1 MKPTA
6 RLAAGLLVAAAVLV
20 GVEGVGRLAE
30 PRLAAP
36 DATLPVPGPGREPAL
51 ESAAEAA
58 RAGIPLLPGEDAG
71 WRLPVDSVR
80 HLSGVEYRTNAL
92 GLRGPDL
99 PPKAAGERRI
109 LTLGDS
115 SVWGWGVPEP
125 AVFVHVAAAALN
137 ERTGGPAVGVIGGV
151 PGHES
156 GQALATLREVGP
168 AVEPDV
174 VVIATLWSDVFLDD
188 GVRRD
193 DRVTRATEAVRGP
206 LSGLA
211 TYRLLRR
218 ALAPWLRARTIAWLD
233 TRDDLDQLP
242 DPDDQSLATYLAN
255 LRGMVATA
263 RELGAEPVLLTLP
276 CPADLEDAPLPEA
289 ILQYRAAQRRVA
301 RSEGARWI
309 DGPGWFRDHGATVG
323 HFYDQVHP
331 ASPGHALLG
340 AALVDALDGSPSAVP

>member
-1 MKPTA
+1 MSRRRLTA
-6 RLAAGLLVAAAVLV
+6 GLGLAAAALVL
-20 GVEGVGRLAE
+20 VEGVGRVLE
-30 PRLAAP
+30 PRLRAP
-36 DATLPVPGPGREPAL
+36 VPTLPAPGPGREPAL

-58 RAGIPLLPGEDAG
+58 RAGIPLLPGEEAG
-71 WRLPVDSVR
+71 WRLPVDDVR
-80 HLSGVEYRTNAL
+80 HLGGVTYRTNHL

-99 PPKAAGERRI
+99 PPKATGERRI
-109 LTLGDS
+109 LSLGDS

-125 AVFVHVAAAALN
+125 GVFVQVAAAAL
-137 ERTGGPAVGVIGGV
+137 TTPGQPVMGVIGGV

-168 AVEPDV
+168 AVQPDV

-193 DRVTRATEAVRGP
+193 DRVHRATEAVRGP
-206 LSGLA
+206 LAGLA

-218 ALAPWLRARTIAWLD
+218 ALTPLLRTRTIAWLD
-233 TRDDLDQLP
+233 TRVDLDQLP
-242 DPDDQSLATYLAN
+242 DPDDQSLAAYLAD
-255 LRGMVATA
+255 LRDMVATS
-263 RELGAEPVLLTLP
+263 RDLGAEPVLLTLP
-276 CPADLEDAPLPEA
+276 CPADLEGAPLPEA

-301 RSEGARWI
+301 RSEGVRWI

-323 HFYDQVHP
+323 YFYDQVHP

-340 AALVDALDGSPSAVP
+340 AALVDALQ